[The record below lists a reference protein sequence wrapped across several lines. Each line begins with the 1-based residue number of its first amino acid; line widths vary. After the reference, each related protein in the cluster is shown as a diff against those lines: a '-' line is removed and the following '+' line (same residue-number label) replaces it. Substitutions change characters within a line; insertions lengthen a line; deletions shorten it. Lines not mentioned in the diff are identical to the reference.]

1 MCGIIGYIG
10 EDESRDYLIPGLEK
24 LEYRGYDSAGV
35 LTFDGKEMKIV
46 KAKGNLS
53 CLKEKIKASEAE
65 LTGNIGIGHTRWAT
79 HGAVTDENAHPHLSE
94 KGMFAVVHNGIIENC
109 GELKQQLV
117 SEGYSFRSETD
128 TEVIAQLLEKYY
140 SGSLINAVSL
150 TCEKLVGSF
159 ALAIVCRDCTDRL
172 VCVRRASPLII
183 GKGDNCNFI
192 SSDVNAISDYTDRI
206 FKPDENVIAV
216 VKKDS
221 VSFYDRNLKP
231 VSYDE
236 ITVSSDTVSAE
247 KGGFEHFMLK
257 EIHEQPEAVR
267 KTVEAFDF
275 ERIKKEINLQKVKK
289 IFITACGSAYH
300 AGMLGKYIIEALAEI
315 PVETDIASEFRY
327 RRPVID
333 EETLVIVISQSGE
346 TADSLAALRLAKEKG
361 CQVMSVVNVRESS
374 VADESDCVILT
385 QAGAE
390 IAVATTKAY
399 SAQLAVMYLL
409 AVNLAYETGQI
420 EEKTRETFIMQ
431 IAEIPEK
438 IREVL
443 GKENEIRQIVSEIKN
458 SEHIYFIGRNTDYAI
473 ALEASLKMKEIS
485 YIHCEAYGAGELK
498 HGTLS
503 LIEEGTPV
511 FALACNDTVFRKTES
526 NIKEV
531 RARGGRVYC
540 FSTETHAGEIDNAQR
555 ITIIPEFNPFFIGSL
570 EIIPFQLLSYYTA
583 KEKGCDIDKPR
594 NLAKSVTVE

>member
-10 EDESRDYLIPGLEK
+10 EDESRDYLISGLER

-35 LTFDGKEMKIV
+35 LTFDGKEMRLE

-53 CLKEKIKASEAE
+53 CLKEKINSRETE
-65 LTGNIGIGHTRWAT
+65 LKGNMGIGHTRWAT

-94 KGMFAVVHNGIIENC
+94 KGMFAIVHNGIIENC
-109 GELKQQLV
+109 EELKQQLI

-150 TCEKLVGSF
+150 TCEQLVGSF
-159 ALAIVCRDCTDRL
+159 ALAIVCKDCADRL

-192 SSDVNAISDYTDRI
+192 SSDVNAISVYSDRI
-206 FKPDENVIAV
+206 YKPDENVIAV

-231 VSYDE
+231 VNYDE
-236 ITVSSDTVSAE
+236 ITVSTDTVSAE
-247 KGGFEHFMLK
+247 KDGFEHFMLK
-257 EIHEQPEAVR
+257 EIYEQPEAVK
-267 KTVEAFDF
+267 KTVDAFDF
-275 ERIKKEINLQKVKK
+275 DEIKKEINLQKVKK

-300 AGMLGKYIIEALAEI
+300 VGVLGKYIIEALAEI

-333 EETLVIVISQSGE
+333 EDTLVIVISQSGE

-409 AVNLAYETGQI
+409 AVNLASETGQI

-443 GKENEIRQIVSEIKN
+443 GKEDEIRRIVADIKD
-458 SEHIYFIGRNTDYAI
+458 SEHLYFIGRNTDYAI

-511 FALACNDTVFRKTES
+511 FALACNDTVFRKTAS

-540 FSTETHAGEIDNAQR
+540 FATETHAEEIDDAER
-555 ITIIPEFNPFFIGSL
+555 VTLIPEFNPFFIGSL

>member
-10 EDESRDYLIPGLEK
+10 EENSRDYLISGLER
-24 LEYRGYDSAGV
+24 LEYRGYDSAGILV
-35 LTFDGKEMKIV
+35 FDGNRMKYE
-46 KAKGNLS
+46 KAKGRLD
-53 CLKEKIKASEAE
+53 CLKERIKGKDLDGAM
-65 LTGNIGIGHTRWAT
+65 GIGHTRWAT

-109 GELKQQLV
+109 EELKQQLI
-117 SEGYSFRSETD
+117 SEGVSFKSETD

-140 SGSLINAVSL
+140 SGSLINAVSR
-150 TCEKLVGSF
+150 TCEQLEGSF
-159 ALAIVCRDCTDRL
+159 ALGIVCKECPDKL
-172 VCVRRASPLII
+172 ICVRRASPLII
-183 GKGDNCNFI
+183 GKGEGCHFI
-192 SSDVNAISDYTDRI
+192 SSDVNAVARYTDKI
-206 FKPDENVIAV
+206 YKPGENVIAL

-221 VSFYDRNLKP
+221 VSFYDRDLKP
-231 VSYDE
+231 VEYE
-236 ITVSSDTVSAE
+236 AVTVFADSLSAE

-257 EIHEQPEAVR
+257 EIYEQPEAVE
-267 KTVEAFDF
+267 KTISAFDF
-275 ERIKKEINLQKVKK
+275 ETVKKKINLQKVKN

-300 AGMLGKYIIEALAEI
+300 AGVLGKYVIEPLAEI
-315 PVETDIASEFRY
+315 PVQTDIASEFRY
-327 RRPVID
+327 RRPVIGED
-333 EETLVIVISQSGE
+333 TLVIIISQSGE

-361 CQVMSVVNVRESS
+361 CQVLSVVNVRESS
-374 VADESDCVILT
+374 VSDESDCVILT
-385 QAGAE
+385 QAGTE

-409 AVNLAYETGQI
+409 AVHLAFERGRIKEKSKEVFLSQI
-420 EEKTRETFIMQ
+420 EQ
-431 IAEIPEK
+431 IPES
-438 IREVL
+438 IREIL
-443 GKENEIRQIVSEIKN
+443 RRESELRRIAREIKD
-458 SEHIYFIGRNTDYAI
+458 SGHLYFIGRNTDYAI

-511 FALACNDTVFRKTES
+511 FALACNDTVFRKTAS

-540 FSTETHAGEIDNAQR
+540 FTAVRYADEIEECESV
-555 ITIIPEFNPFFIGSL
+555 TVIPEFNPFFIGSL
-570 EIIPFQLLSYYTA
+570 EIVPLQLLSYYTA
-583 KEKGCDIDKPR
+583 REKGCDIDKPR